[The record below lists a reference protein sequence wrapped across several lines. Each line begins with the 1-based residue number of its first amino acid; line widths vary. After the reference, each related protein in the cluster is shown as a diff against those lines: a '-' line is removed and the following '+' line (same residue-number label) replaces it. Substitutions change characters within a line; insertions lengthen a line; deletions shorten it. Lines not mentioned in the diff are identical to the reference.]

1 MADQQK
7 GKNIFDQA
15 IDLVSNRD
23 EKAALEAAKKHVEEV
38 EQQLSAQTQRAE
50 AAERK
55 AADLQA
61 ALTKA
66 QADNQASLSKS
77 QAEGQGALGKLQGEL
92 QAAKATIAQLEQ
104 RLAAAEPKAKLY
116 DEGQIAARLEA
127 DNLAAQKAATLA
139 THTTTSSETLSDLAL
154 KYYGHA
160 TPPYW
165 QLIYEANKAAIG
177 DNPNRVKAGMSL
189 RIPVLPPELKK

>member
-23 EKAALEAAKKHVEEV
+23 EKAALEAAKKHMAEV
-38 EQQLSAQTQRAE
+38 EQQLVAQTQRAE
-50 AAERK
+50 TAERK
-55 AADLQA
+55 VAELQA
-61 ALTKA
+61 ALNKT
-66 QADNQASLSKS
+66 QADAQASLSKS
-77 QAEGQGALGKLQGEL
+77 QAEGQGALGKTQSEL

-104 RLAAAEPKAKLY
+104 RLAVAEPKAKLY
-116 DEGQIAARLEA
+116 DEAQIAARLEA
-127 DNLAAQKAATLA
+127 DSLAAQKAATLA
-139 THTTTSSETLSDLAL
+139 THTTAANETLGDLAL

-160 TPPYW
+160 TPAYW

-177 DNPNRVKAGMSL
+177 DNPNRVKAGLSL